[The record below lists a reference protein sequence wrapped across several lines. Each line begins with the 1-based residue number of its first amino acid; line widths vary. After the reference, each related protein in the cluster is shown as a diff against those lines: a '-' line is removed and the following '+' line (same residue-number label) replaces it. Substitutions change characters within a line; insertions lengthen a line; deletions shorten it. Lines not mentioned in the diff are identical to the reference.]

1 MLLQFSTYFLGFHVR
16 RSRTLLLADHGL
28 GSAWKHPVA
37 MYSRHLTRQILQ
49 LTRNAGGVHHGGV
62 VRSRS
67 TVSESLQTVDQVGSG
82 SGKSENQV
90 PATATAKKPRTNL
103 PFAKNLFLGKFD
115 KVRNWITL
123 YTLAH
128 HQRWP
133 TILSSFLKME
143 TVDWPSP
150 AKRFVQHVDRIET
163 DTWRGLF

>member
-1 MLLQFSTYFLGFHVR
+1 
-16 RSRTLLLADHGL
+16 
-28 GSAWKHPVA
+28 

-115 KVRNWITL
+115 KVRN
-123 YTLAH
+123 
-128 HQRWP
+128 
-133 TILSSFLKME
+133 
-143 TVDWPSP
+143 
-150 AKRFVQHVDRIET
+150 
-163 DTWRGLF
+163 